1 MVYLEKETQMTIS
14 KTQEDR
20 IHLLVFSSILPTL
33 KAKFILY
40 PFSKKPKGCYSEL
53 VLNPSLE
60 SWLDSP
66 WQVLA
71 QKVVF
76 EATS

>member
-1 MVYLEKETQMTIS
+1 MTIS

-20 IHLLVFSSILPTL
+20 IHMLVFSSILPTL
-33 KAKFILY
+33 KAKFILN
-40 PFSKKPKGCYSEL
+40 PCSKKPKGCYSEL

-60 SWLDSP
+60 YWLGSP
-66 WQVLA
+66 WLKLA

-76 EATS
+76 EAIS